1 MEIEVDSEICIEV
14 GVRRDPTGFL
24 VEVEAELELIVIVE
38 AIPGHAQVLTGSVL
52 TRAFPG
58 FDAEPTFLENLV
70 DFVLENCNFNI
81 RTCSNTSIMDI
92 GVLQYCLENDR
103 L

>member
-1 MEIEVDSEICIEV
+1 M
-14 GVRRDPTGFL
+14 
-24 VEVEAELELIVIVE
+24 EVETELEQIMIVE
-38 AIPGHAQVLTGSVL
+38 AIPGHAQVLTDFVL

-58 FDAEPTFLENLV
+58 FDAEPTFLEALV
-70 DFVLENCNFNI
+70 DFVLENYTFTA
-81 RTCSNTSIMDI
+81 RTSSNTSIIDI